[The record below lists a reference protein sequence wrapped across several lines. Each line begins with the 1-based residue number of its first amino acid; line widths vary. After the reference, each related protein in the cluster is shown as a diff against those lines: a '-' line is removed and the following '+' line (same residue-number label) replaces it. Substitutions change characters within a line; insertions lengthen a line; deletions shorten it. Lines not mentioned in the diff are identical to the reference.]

1 MVPNDVEL
9 NNVRV
14 ELIVVP
20 NDVELNN
27 VRMELIVVP
36 NDGIKY
42 VRMELKQTM

>member
-9 NNVRV
+9 NNLWM

-27 VRMELIVVP
+27 VES
-36 NDGIKY
+36 DGVDSGTK
-42 VRMELKQTM
+42 R